1 MPLGPWAS
9 SLKWTCK
16 EISSILKIWTPSISI
31 FLSLFFSL
39 FRWMASSPCCLALQ
53 ASTPWPLSALP
64 DMWRDATQAKVRAE
78 LFEMSW
84 QHMQEPSALFVSLPH
99 CSSYL
104 TEVCFW
110 CKWSLITCCS
120 PGNNYHLSMTI
131 SPLPTYYVNFRDI
144 LYFQLQVTLKN
155 VLTIWKL
162 HPAIAFFVSVAFSHV
177 LWFVINPTYINL
189 WDFFTCG
196 LFNHQHLWCTWR
208 TIHCCM
214 QQNTSI

>member
-1 MPLGPWAS
+1 MN
-9 SLKWTCK
+9 SLYLY
-16 EISSILKIWTPSISI
+16 ISLSL
-31 FLSLFFSL
+31 FLSLQVDGFFTLL
-39 FRWMASSPCCLALQ
+39 FGLASINTLTVISITRYVKGCHPSKGQSWTLWNELAAHAGTFSPFRLASSH
-53 ASTPWPLSALP
+53 S
-64 DMWRDATQAKVRAE
+64 
-78 LFEMSW
+78 
-84 QHMQEPSALFVSLPH
+84 